1 MQENSGYAEDG
12 LVEYLEGCSRVSC
25 SSQAWSAR
33 WRWQSVKDLSLGLGR
48 LKITHLRKI
57 DFIGTLP

>member
-1 MQENSGYAEDG
+1 MRIAFQFLLLCYWNNVIRRLFNYK
-12 LVEYLEGCSRVSC
+12 
-25 SSQAWSAR
+25 
-33 WRWQSVKDLSLGLGR
+33 RWQSVKDLSLGLGR